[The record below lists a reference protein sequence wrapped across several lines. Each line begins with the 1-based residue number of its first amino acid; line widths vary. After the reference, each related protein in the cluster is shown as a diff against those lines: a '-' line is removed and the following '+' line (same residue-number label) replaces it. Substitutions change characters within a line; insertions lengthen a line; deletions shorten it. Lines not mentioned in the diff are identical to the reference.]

1 MPYSS
6 VAWGGTKLAPRVLRG
21 YTHVISVAS
30 EAVQPPIGR
39 PDCEPSPIL
48 LSPGLRT
55 YLLASARRTCVT
67 FDGSAPRIR
76 PPTPLLAAGVRNASP
91 ATPAACPVLLGSV
104 SR

>member
-6 VAWGGTKLAPRVLRG
+6 VAWGGTKGLARVLSRNNLHRVG
-21 YTHVISVAS
+21 GRPA
-30 EAVQPPIGR
+30 AIGR
-39 PDCEPSPIL
+39 PDCELSPIL

-76 PPTPLLAAGVRNASP
+76 PRTPLLAAGVRNASP
-91 ATPAACPVLLGSV
+91 AMPAACPVLLGSV